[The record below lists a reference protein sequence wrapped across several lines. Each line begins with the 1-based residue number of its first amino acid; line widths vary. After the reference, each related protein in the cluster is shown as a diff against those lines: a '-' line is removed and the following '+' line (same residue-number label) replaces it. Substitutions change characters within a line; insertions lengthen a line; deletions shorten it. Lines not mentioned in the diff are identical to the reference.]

1 MQPDTCELVKPR
13 AEELRWAEIAWRTD
27 LWAGCREAAELGR
40 PVFLWAMNGNPLGC
54 V

>member
-1 MQPDTCELVKPR
+1 MDQAVFEMIKASPDER
-13 AEELRWAEIAWRTD
+13 RWAEIPWRTD
-27 LWAGCREAAELGR
+27 LWEGCREAAAAER

>member
-1 MQPDTCELVKPR
+1 MDQAVFDLVKATPD
-13 AEELRWAEIAWRTD
+13 ELRWAEIPWRTD
-27 LWAGCREAAELGR
+27 LWEGCREAAAVGR

>member
-1 MQPDTCELVKPR
+1 MWQDTAALVRP
-13 AEELRWAEIAWRTD
+13 APEELRWTEIPWRTD
-27 LWAGCREAAELGR
+27 LWAGCREAAAAGR

>member
-1 MQPDTCELVKPR
+1 MDQAALERVKPAP
-13 AEELRWAEIAWRTD
+13 AEARWLEVPWRTD
-27 LWAGCREAAELGR
+27 LWEGCREAAAAGR